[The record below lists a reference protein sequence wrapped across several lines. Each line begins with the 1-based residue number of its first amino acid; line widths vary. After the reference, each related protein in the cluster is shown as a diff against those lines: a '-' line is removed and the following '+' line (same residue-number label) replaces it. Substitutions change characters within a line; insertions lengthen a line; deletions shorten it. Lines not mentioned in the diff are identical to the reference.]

1 MPISQNKLMPYSD
14 NPSEIEESGTEPRK
28 SRGTTTRKNRPS
40 SRFKGRKFFQKWIM
54 SSRRL
59 KLPGQQHAT
68 HLRPNGSTNDPS
80 GLPIKIRP
88 AFCLLTLIN
97 IIILAILGFSRT
109 NHVILAIPKKL
120 FHFFEFTIIT
130 SLFYSIPD
138 IEDSSKVIW
147 YWNYFN
153 EILTGIVC
161 FFLGGFMS
169 EFIQL
174 FLSWKVFSWGD
185 LLANELGCL
194 AGYQLS
200 RSLHRRY
207 RDKLA
212 LSSLYEPLGA
222 GGSNPRDLELSSEQD
237 EDEENSHDR
246 QDASLKALF
255 GADNPE
261 LSNVWSDRLE
271 EGHEYFRFEEDED

>member
-109 NHVILAIPKKL
+109 NHVILAIPKKVGIL
-120 FHFFEFTIIT
+120 L
-130 SLFYSIPD
+130 SL
-138 IEDSSKVIW
+138 
-147 YWNYFN
+147 
-153 EILTGIVC
+153 
-161 FFLGGFMS
+161 
-169 EFIQL
+169 
-174 FLSWKVFSWGD
+174 
-185 LLANELGCL
+185 
-194 AGYQLS
+194 
-200 RSLHRRY
+200 
-207 RDKLA
+207 
-212 LSSLYEPLGA
+212 
-222 GGSNPRDLELSSEQD
+222 
-237 EDEENSHDR
+237 
-246 QDASLKALF
+246 
-255 GADNPE
+255 
-261 LSNVWSDRLE
+261 
-271 EGHEYFRFEEDED
+271 

>member
-88 AFCLLTLIN
+88 
-97 IIILAILGFSRT
+97 
-109 NHVILAIPKKL
+109 
-120 FHFFEFTIIT
+120 
-130 SLFYSIPD
+130 
-138 IEDSSKVIW
+138 
-147 YWNYFN
+147 
-153 EILTGIVC
+153 
-161 FFLGGFMS
+161 
-169 EFIQL
+169 
-174 FLSWKVFSWGD
+174 WGD

>member
-88 AFCLLTLIN
+88 VSFLFTHLDQHHNTGDPWFQSDKPCHPSYTQK
-97 IIILAILGFSRT
+97 SRDT
-109 NHVILAIPKKL
+109 STSTIP
-120 FHFFEFTIIT
+120 
-130 SLFYSIPD
+130 
-138 IEDSSKVIW
+138 
-147 YWNYFN
+147 
-153 EILTGIVC
+153 
-161 FFLGGFMS
+161 
-169 EFIQL
+169 
-174 FLSWKVFSWGD
+174 WGD

-200 RSLHRRY
+200 QSLHRRY

-246 QDASLKALF
+246 QDTSSKALF

-271 EGHEYFRFEEDED
+271 EGHKYFRFEEDKD

>member
-14 NPSEIEESGTEPRK
+14 NPSMIEEPAREHRRNPGT
-28 SRGTTTRKNRPS
+28 STRKNRPS
-40 SRFKGRKFFQKWIM
+40 SRFKLGKFFQKWIM
-54 SSRRL
+54 SSRHL
-59 KLPGQQHAT
+59 KIPGQQQHVNLHDSA
-68 HLRPNGSTNDPS
+68 RF
-80 GLPIKIRP
+80 PIKIRP
-88 AFCLLTLIN
+88 AFCILTLIN
-97 IIILAILGFSRT
+97 IILLAIVGFSRT
-109 NHVILAIPKKL
+109 SHSIIAIPKKL
-120 FHFFEFTIIT
+120 FHFFGFALIT
-130 SLFYSIPD
+130 GLFYSIPD

-147 YWNYFN
+147 YWNFFN

-161 FFLGGFMS
+161 FFLGGFGS

-174 FLSWKVFSWGD
+174 FLPWKVFSWGD

-207 RDKLA
+207 RNKLE

-222 GGSNPRDLELSSEQD
+222 GGSSSRDLDLSSEHD
-237 EDEENSHDR
+237 EDEEHLNDR
-246 QDASLKALF
+246 QHASSNTLF
-255 GADNPE
+255 GANNPE

-271 EGHEYFRFEEDED
+271 EGHEYFRFEEDEE